1 MPKYTYFCS
10 ECKCSYALSHRLSE
24 IHDVCR
30 SCGSQKTLN
39 KIPTSFAYS
48 KMPDKNPQTGDLVKE
63 FIEDSK
69 GDIKEAKQELQGRKY
84 ED

>member
-1 MPKYTYFCS
+1 
-10 ECKCSYALSHRLSE
+10 
-24 IHDVCR
+24 VCR
-30 SCGSQKTLN
+30 SCGSEKTLN

-48 KMPDKNPQTGDLVKE
+48 KIPDKNPQTGDLVKE